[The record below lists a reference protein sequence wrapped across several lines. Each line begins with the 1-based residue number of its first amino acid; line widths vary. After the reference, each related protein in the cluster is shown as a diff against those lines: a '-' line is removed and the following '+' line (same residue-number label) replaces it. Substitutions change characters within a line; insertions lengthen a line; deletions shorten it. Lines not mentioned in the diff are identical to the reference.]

1 MGDKMGKI
9 IYLGHFSSEE
19 NPRSV
24 SPAGQTVMNYV
35 CHSIKN
41 AGYYVTMYSFAQATD
56 KMPHQKTEQ
65 VLDDNIKAIF
75 GTCFKQY
82 RKNILMRIFTKIKR
96 EKTFFKEL
104 NEIIE
109 DGDIVI
115 SYHSLATM
123 DLLKKLRKK
132 KKFKFIL
139 QVCEI
144 YADVLENQKIRKKEI
159 EFIKSADKY
168 ILISNLLQKEI
179 MLENKECIVCS
190 GTYTAENVINEPSKD
205 GKIHVVYAGT
215 LDMTKGGAY
224 FAVSAAKYLN
234 KNYHMHI
241 LGFGSEQQKNQ
252 LLKLIEDTKKDTNC
266 SITYDGCLQGE
277 EYVRFLQIC
286 HIGLSTQNPSGAYN
300 ATSFPSK
307 ILVYLSNGLQVVSIK
322 IPAIETSPVGHAMYF
337 YENSTPKEIA
347 QAVLTVDTTKKYDSR
362 KLIDELNVEFIEN
375 LNRLLKE

>member
-159 EFIKSADKY
+159 EFIKSADEY
-168 ILISNLLQKEI
+168 ILISDLLKKEI
-179 MLENKECIVCS
+179 GLENKKCVVCS
-190 GTYTAENVINEPSKD
+190 GTYTTEKIINEPPMD

-286 HIGLSTQNPSGAYN
+286 HIGLSTQNPKGAYN

-307 ILVYLSNGLQVVSIK
+307 ILVYLANGLQVVSIK
-322 IPAIETSPVGHAMYF
+322 IPAIETSPVGLAMHF
-337 YENSTPKEIA
+337 YENSTPEEIA
-347 QAVLTVDTTKKYDSR
+347 KAILNIDLNQACDSR
-362 KLIDELNVEFIEN
+362 KLIDNLNSEFI
-375 LNRLLKE
+375 LNIKKLLEE